1 MNSTLHFLGLDI
13 EQEMMS
19 RFIFMMKMELE
30 PDQLFEQVVIGQDF
44 SDSGGKNCSIVMTK
58 RCILKM
64 REESVFIKICFQEL
78 RQCYDTVEEYMGEP
92 VDNEVQVAGEVA
104 SKSDVK
110 FPLEQNH
117 EIFLKLKRDNKEIKQ
132 GIYRLM
138 QHFPVDQQLKSLKR
152 EMIRKYSYLEGRL
165 NKAESEIKDLRRE
178 VESLRSKKARE
189 ETLEEKPNRK
199 PFHHDSRRLE
209 KEGICDRTSSGEVL

>member
-1 MNSTLHFLGLDI
+1 MNSTLRFLGLDI

-92 VDNEVQVAGEVA
+92 FDNEVQVAGGVA

-110 FPLEQNH
+110 FPQNH
-117 EIFLKLKRDNKEIKQ
+117 EILLKLKRDNKEIKQ

-178 VESLRSKKARE
+178 VESLKSKEARE